1 MALPWHARP
10 VSPYLF
16 SSAPRIHSA
25 PFLFFFQRRVNVALL
40 HHHSVVLGPLSLP
53 QVEEARPW
61 LHDGAEKALFVVP
74 PTAPVEEALAELAAL
89 PRDRV
94 GVCVA
99 VSPEDAK
106 AATQEEGA
114 SALAQRIGQLCGGA
128 FTVLLQIQPGAVD
141 SEAAVVE
148 VAKALRQAV
157 KRQGTAGLPWELVVE
172 APSSLAWSTEG
183 IAALHKLEAQ
193 ALIPAA
199 TNSSSSN
206 SNGQGLDHTG
216 PLLPLS
222 QAAVDGVDA
231 FLACLRTDRPDGLFT
246 TVVVDECNVALGLV
260 YSSAESV
267 RASVAESRGIY
278 YSRSRGGLWR
288 KGDSSGAVQELV
300 GLDMDC
306 DSDALR
312 FIVRQRGNP
321 AVSVCGGGGR
331 LGTMLQGRLEGG
343 VVAPLV
349 HRGAGGERQPPLT
362 VQDHEEHLEVVVL
375 LPWLLTLAFTFMP
388 PPPPPPPPPPKKN
401 KNRPFAT

>member
-1 MALPWHARP
+1 M
-10 VSPYLF
+10 SPYPF
-16 SSAPRIHSA
+16 SSAPRTHSG
-25 PFLFFFQRRVNVALL
+25 PLPPLFFFFLQRRVNVALL
-40 HHHSVVLGPLSLP
+40 HHQSIVLGPLSLP

-61 LHDGAEKALFVVP
+61 LHDGAGKAFFVVP
-74 PTAPVEEALAELAAL
+74 PTTPVEEALAELAAL

-106 AATQEEGA
+106 AAATQEEGA

-128 FTVLLQIQPGAVD
+128 SSVLLQIQPGAVD

-172 APSSLAWSTEG
+172 APPSLSWSTEG
-183 IAALHKLEAQ
+183 IAALHKLEVQ

-199 TNSSSSN
+199 TDS

-321 AVSVCGGGGR
+321 AVSTCG
-331 LGTMLQGRLEGG
+331 EGW
-343 VVAPLV
+343 
-349 HRGAGGERQPPLT
+349 
-362 VQDHEEHLEVVVL
+362 HE
-375 LPWLLTLAFTFMP
+375 
-388 PPPPPPPPPPKKN
+388 
-401 KNRPFAT
+401 